1 MASRY
6 EISTIFKMIDNFS
19 GPMKSIAGSSSVMA
33 KKVSADM
40 QRTKMQIQAAG
51 RAMKAMAGVAAAAG
65 VALAG
70 KTVVDSVKTYVE
82 FEDAVTKAGSKFKDV
97 DVTSAEY
104 NQTLE
109 KLQASARE
117 VGALTKFSAVDSA
130 NALDKMAMAGLTS
143 EQSMGM
149 LMGTTN
155 LAAAVGLDLT
165 SAVDMATD
173 AMGAFNLVSEDQDQ
187 ISTNMNRIA
196 DVVAK
201 TTNMANLDMNMW
213 FESVKMGASTFTSLG
228 GTIEEF
234 SAYAGTLANAGIKGG
249 MAGNALKNIMLNLS
263 APAKAGADALKE
275 LGISVFDASGRMKP
289 ITEIMKQFEKN
300 LAGVADDRKAA
311 LLKDIFGKE
320 QISSFNVLLSAGTEN
335 LAEFT
340 KTLENS
346 GGTAEAI
353 AGAQMKSFA
362 GMIEQLKS
370 AWQDKQL
377 SLGKAFEAGGAK
389 DALANL
395 ITYVQ
400 NFDVAPIAGALTK
413 IMQAIPGI
421 VEGLIGFVETLWKIR
436 DVIGVLVLAWGAY
449 KVAIIASLV
458 VEKMMAF
465 FTAIRAVQAAT
476 QGMSIAQAALNVIM
490 AANPIGLI
498 ITAIAALILGI
509 IALVKN
515 WDKVKAAMIAVWEW
529 IKNIASIIWDGLL
542 NAFEKVKAFFLQ
554 FRPLLTALLGPV
566 GTIVNMI
573 VEIVHNFDNIK
584 KAFSEGGFIAGIKT
598 LGGTI
603 LSAVLAPIQKI
614 FELLSKIPGVGDFFA
629 DKANG
634 LAEFRAKALT
644 GFGAVENSDVTAPVT
659 QGERTAYS
667 VTENNNNT
675 STEVTVT
682 LDKGLKGTAS
692 GNAPNVTVQSVSSA
706 SWK

>member
-65 VALAG
+65 VVLAG

-82 FEDAVTKAGSKFKDV
+82 FEDAVTKAGTKFKDL
-97 DVTSAEY
+97 DVTSAGY
-104 NQTLE
+104 NDTLE
-109 KLQASARE
+109 LMQTKARE
-117 VGALTKFSAVDSA
+117 VGAATKFSATDA
-130 NALDKMAMAGLTS
+130 AGALDKMAMAGLTS
-143 EQSMGM
+143 QQAMGM

-155 LAAAVGLDLT
+155 LAASVGLDLT

-173 AMGAFNLVSEDQDQ
+173 AMGAFNLVSEDQEQ
-187 ISTNMNRIA
+187 ISANMNRIA
-196 DVVAK
+196 DVVAR
-201 TTNMANLDMNMW
+201 TTNMANTDMSMW
-213 FESVKMGASTFTSLG
+213 FEAVTSGAPQFTALG
-228 GTIEEF
+228 GDIETF
-234 SAYAGTLANAGIKGG
+234 SAAIGTLANSGIKGAE
-249 MAGNALKNIMLNLS
+249 AGTALRNIMLRLS
-263 APAKAGADALKE
+263 APAKDGADALGE
-275 LGISVFDASGRMKP
+275 LGINVFDSEGKMLP
-289 ITEIMKQFEKN
+289 FIDIMKQFEKS
-300 LAGVADDRKAA
+300 LDGVADEKKAK
-311 LLKDIFGKE
+311 LLTDIFGARA
-320 QISSFNVLLSAGTEN
+320 IGSFQVLMSAGTDELSKFTN
-335 LAEFT
+335 ELYNAGGAAET
-340 KTLENS
+340 MAN
-346 GGTAEAI
+346 
-353 AGAQMKSFA
+353 AQMKSFA

-389 DALANL
+389 DALSNL

-400 NFDVAPIAGALTK
+400 NFDVAPIAGALTQ

-421 VEGLIGFVETLWKIR
+421 VEGFVGFVQTLWNMR
-436 DVIGVLVLAWGAY
+436 DVIGALVIAWGIY
-449 KVAIIASLV
+449 KGAVIAALV

-465 FTAIRAVQAAT
+465 FSAIKAVQTAT
-476 QGMSIAQAALNVIM
+476 QGMSVAQAALNVVM
-490 AANPIGLI
+490 NANPIGLI
-498 ITAIAALILGI
+498 ITAIAALIFGI
-509 IALVKN
+509 YELVKN
-515 WDKVKAAMIAVWEW
+515 WDKVKAAMISVWEW
-529 IKNIASIIWDGLL
+529 IKNIASIIWEGLL
-542 NAFEKVKAFFLQ
+542 IAFEKVKTFFLE
-554 FRPLLTALLGPV
+554 FRPLITALLGPI
-566 GTIVNMI
+566 GILINMI
-573 VEIVHNFDNIK
+573 VEIVQNFDNIK

-598 LGGTI
+598 IGGTI
-603 LSAVLAPIQKI
+603 LSAVLAPIQQI
-614 FELLSKIPGVGDFFA
+614 FELMSKIPGVGSYFS
-629 DKANG
+629 DKASG
-634 LAEFRAKALT
+634 LANFRAKALT
-644 GFGAVENSDVTAPVT
+644 GFGSVGNNSVTAPVT

>member
-6 EISTIFKMIDNFS
+6 EISTIFKMIDNWS
-19 GPMKSIAGSSSVMA
+19 GPMKKIAGSSTVLA

-51 RAMKAMAGVAAAAG
+51 QAMKKMAGIAAAAG
-65 VALAG
+65 VAVAG

-82 FEDAVTKAGSKFKDV
+82 FEDAVTKAGTKFKDL
-97 DVTSAEY
+97 DVTSESY
-104 NQTLE
+104 NETLE
-109 KLQASARE
+109 LMQTKARE
-117 VGALTKFSAVDSA
+117 VGAATKFSATDA
-130 NALDKMAMAGLTS
+130 AGALDKMAMAGLTS
-143 EQSMGM
+143 EQAMGM

-155 LAAAVGLDLT
+155 LAASVGLDLT

-173 AMGAFNLVSEDQDQ
+173 AMGAFNLVSEDQEQ
-187 ISTNMNRIA
+187 IGANMNRIA
-196 DVVAK
+196 DVVAR
-201 TTNMANLDMNMW
+201 TTNMANTDMSMW
-213 FESVKMGASTFTSLG
+213 FEAVKSGAPQFTALG
-228 GTIEEF
+228 GDIETF
-234 SAYAGTLANAGIKGG
+234 SAAIGTLANSGIKGAE
-249 MAGNALKNIMLNLS
+249 AGTALRNIMLRLS
-263 APAKAGADALKE
+263 APAKAGADALGE
-275 LGISVFDASGRMKP
+275 LGINVFDSEGKMLP
-289 ITEIMKQFEKN
+289 FIDIMKQFEKS
-300 LAGVADDRKAA
+300 LDGVADEKKAK
-311 LLKDIFGKE
+311 LLTDIFGARA
-320 QISSFNVLLSAGTEN
+320 IGSFQVLMSAGTDELSKFTN
-335 LAEFT
+335 ELYNAGGAAET
-340 KTLENS
+340 MAN
-346 GGTAEAI
+346 
-353 AGAQMKSFA
+353 AQMKSFA

-377 SLGKAFEAGGAK
+377 SLGKAFEVGGAK
-389 DALANL
+389 DALQNL

>member
-51 RAMKAMAGVAAAAG
+51 QAMKKMAGIAAAAG
-65 VALAG
+65 VAVAG

-82 FEDAVTKAGSKFKDV
+82 FEDAVTKAGTKFKDL
-97 DVTSAEY
+97 DVTSESY
-104 NQTLE
+104 NETLE
-109 KLQASARE
+109 LMQTKARE
-117 VGALTKFSAVDSA
+117 VGAATKFSATDA
-130 NALDKMAMAGLTS
+130 AGALDKMAMAGLTS
-143 EQSMGM
+143 EQAMGM

-155 LAAAVGLDLT
+155 LAASVGLDLT

-173 AMGAFNLVSEDQDQ
+173 AMGAFNLVSEDQEQ
-187 ISTNMNRIA
+187 IGANMNRIA
-196 DVVAK
+196 DVVAR
-201 TTNMANLDMNMW
+201 TTNMANTDMSMW
-213 FESVKMGASTFTSLG
+213 FEAVKSGAPQFTALG
-228 GTIEEF
+228 GDIETF
-234 SAYAGTLANAGIKGG
+234 SAAIGTLANSGIKGAE
-249 MAGNALKNIMLNLS
+249 AGTALRNIMLRLS
-263 APAKAGADALKE
+263 APAKAGADALGE
-275 LGISVFDASGRMKP
+275 LGINVFDSEGKMLP
-289 ITEIMKQFEKN
+289 FIDIMKQFEKS
-300 LAGVADDRKAA
+300 LDGVADEKKAK
-311 LLKDIFGKE
+311 LLTDIFGARA
-320 QISSFNVLLSAGTEN
+320 IGSFQVLMSAGTDELSKFTN
-335 LAEFT
+335 ELYNAGGAAET
-340 KTLENS
+340 MAN
-346 GGTAEAI
+346 
-353 AGAQMKSFA
+353 AQMKSFA

-377 SLGKAFEAGGAK
+377 SLGKAFEVGGAK

-400 NFDVAPIAGALTK
+400 NFDVAPIAGALTQ

-449 KVAIIASLV
+449 KAAIIASLV

-542 NAFEKVKAFFLQ
+542 NAFEKVKVFFLQ

>member
-51 RAMKAMAGVAAAAG
+51 QAMKTMAGVAAAAG

>member
-40 QRTKMQIQAAG
+40 RKTEMQIQAAG
-51 RAMKAMAGVAAAAG
+51 RAMKAMAGVAVAAG

-187 ISTNMNRIA
+187 ISANMNRIA

-346 GGTAEAI
+346 GGTAEMI

-370 AWQDKQL
+370 AWQDKHL
-377 SLGKAFEAGGAK
+377 SLGKAFEVGGAK
-389 DALANL
+389 DALQNL

-400 NFDVAPIAGALTK
+400 NFDVVPIAGALTQ

-421 VEGLIGFVETLWKIR
+421 VEGFVGFVQTLWNMR
-436 DVIGVLVLAWGAY
+436 DVIGALVIAWGVY
-449 KVAIIASLV
+449 KGAVIAALV
-458 VEKMMAF
+458 IEKMMAF
-465 FTAIRAVQAAT
+465 FSAIKAVQTAT
-476 QGMSIAQAALNVIM
+476 QGMSAAQAALNVVM
-490 AANPIGLI
+490 NANPIGLI
-498 ITAIAALILGI
+498 ITAVAALIFLVYECIKHWETWGNVILGLMVPFGGLFNLI
-509 IALVKN
+509 MEFRSNWEAVKT
-515 WDKVKAAMIAVWEW
+515 
-529 IKNIASIIWDGLL
+529 
-542 NAFEKVKAFFLQ
+542 AF
-554 FRPLLTALLGPV
+554 T
-566 GTIVNMI
+566 
-573 VEIVHNFDNIK
+573 D
-584 KAFSEGGFIAGIKT
+584 GGFVNGIKV

-603 LSAVLAPIQKI
+603 LSSILHPLQSI
-614 FELLSKIPGVGDFFA
+614 FELLSKLPLVGDVFN
-629 DKANG
+629 KK
-634 LAEFRAKALT
+634 AKALESFRQNALN
-644 GFGAVENSDVTAPVT
+644 GFGAMDNVAKMQLANSSVPTSVQSLMAKQNNVTAPVT

-682 LDKGLKGTAS
+682 LDKGLRGTAS